1 MVGYTDDGVPVV
13 PSRSLRR
20 RRVIMPLIAA
30 VAVAAIVLIMMTTG
44 RQSNLVGSGSTL
56 AQPLIERSAAA
67 FRDAQSADNPD
78 RPSQTGNDWVLSG
91 EGVQYE
97 PVGSLGGIMRLGQ
110 DDVVFAVS
118 DYPLST
124 TALDDRGAAQFPI
137 AAGAIAAV
145 HNLDLAEG
153 APLRLDASTLSAI
166 YRGEL
171 TRWDDPAV
179 AALNPDVALPD
190 LAITP
195 VHRTDGSGSTYG
207 MTAYLNAGSPEWESI
222 GTGATVAWPAD
233 IGTGAERSSGMID
246 AVRGT
251 EGAIGYVD
259 QGQAD
264 RAGLETIALANAAGE
279 FVAPTRESMAAAIE
293 GVNWSAADG
302 FASSAPTVD
311 APDAYPMTV
320 GIYALLERETSRDTN
335 RALSYLSFLL
345 DNFDAGATELGYLPL
360 PTGAVDAVHTYW
372 ADTFNY
378 RA

>member
-30 VAVAAIVLIMMTTG
+30 VAVAVIVLILVTTG
-44 RQSNLVGSGSTL
+44 RQPTLVGSGSTL

-78 RPSQTGNDWVLSG
+78 RPGQTGNDWVLSG
-91 EGVQYE
+91 EGVEYE

-110 DDVVFAVS
+110 DGVVFAVS

-124 TALDDRGAAQFPI
+124 SALDDRGATQFPI
-137 AAGAIAAV
+137 AAGAIAVV
-145 HNLDLAEG
+145 HSLELADG
-153 APLRLDASTLSAI
+153 ARLRLDAPTLSAI

-179 AALNPDVALPD
+179 VALNPGVALPD

-207 MTAYLNAGSPEWESI
+207 LTAYLSAGSPEWEPL
-222 GTGATVAWPAD
+222 GTGATISWPTD
-233 IGTGAERSSGMID
+233 TGAERSSGMID
-246 AVRGT
+246 ALRGT

-259 QGQAD
+259 QGQAE
-264 RAGLETIALANAAGE
+264 RAGLQSTDLANAAGR
-279 FVAPTRESMAAAIE
+279 FIGPTPESMAAAIAD
-293 GVNWSAADG
+293 VNWSAADG
-302 FASSAPTVD
+302 FASSAPTVE

-320 GIYALLERETSRDTN
+320 GIYALLQRETTADTS

-345 DNFDAGATELGYLPL
+345 DRFDVGATELGYLPL
-360 PTGAVDAVHTYW
+360 PAAAVDAVRAYW